1 MLIPFIT
8 SLSLTFFCAFFLLSL
23 SLPLSLPRSH
33 FLSPPSRPLSLSQ
46 CLSLFLSLSFSL
58 SLSLFLS
65 LLGLVLPPPVA
76 PLQVVIVPITKGI
89 PTLSN
94 SILNIVEHYIHLP
107 YIYCHL
113 LSFFSSFYHSTH
125 PSTY

>member
-8 SLSLTFFCAFFLLSL
+8 SLSLTFFLCFLSFISLSPSLTLSLPPSRALSL
-23 SLPLSLPRSH
+23 SMPLA
-33 FLSPPSRPLSLSQ
+33 
-46 CLSLFLSLSFSL
+46 LSFSL

-113 LSFFSSFYHSTH
+113 LSFFSSFYHSIH